1 MKEMLKSRAVPEQL
15 VQVAQQR
22 EQARERLAALSPGG
36 SPRHAIAVT
45 SAAVI
50 EGRAA
55 ALACPQCGGHY
66 RIHEHTRPVPG
77 LRRLD
82 VACRQCSTP
91 RALWFRIED
100 REPN

>member
-1 MKEMLKSRAVPEQL
+1 MVKSRAMSEHL
-15 VQVAQQR
+15 LQVALER
-22 EQARERLAALSPGG
+22 EQAREQLAALSPGG
-36 SPRHAIAVT
+36 SPRRAISVA

-55 ALACPQCGGHY
+55 TMACPQCGGLY
-66 RIHEHTRPVPG
+66 RMHEHTRPVPG
-77 LRRLD
+77 LRRVE

-91 RALWFRIED
+91 RVLWFRIED

>member
-1 MKEMLKSRAVPEQL
+1 MWKSRAASEHL
-15 VQVAQQR
+15 MQVALER
-22 EQARERLAALSPGG
+22 EQAREQLAALSPGG
-36 SPRHAIAVT
+36 SPRRAIAVA

-55 ALACPQCGGHY
+55 AMACPQCGGQY
-66 RIHEHTRPVPG
+66 RIHEHTRPVSG
-77 LRRLD
+77 LRRVE

-91 RALWFRIED
+91 RTLWFRIED

>member
-1 MKEMLKSRAVPEQL
+1 MQL
-15 VQVAQQR
+15 ALRR

-36 SPRHAIAVT
+36 SPRRAIPVA

-55 ALACPQCGGHY
+55 AMACPQCGGQY
-66 RIHEHTRPVPG
+66 RLHEHTRPVPG
-77 LRRLD
+77 VRRVD
-82 VACRQCSTP
+82 VACRRCGTP
-91 RALWFRIED
+91 RTLWFRIEV